1 MTVFHFFNC
10 AILTFGPHAVYYSAT
25 PLVVERFVFPVPR
38 SDFYHNYWVS
48 LLLTICTR
56 LHAHPSYAASI
67 FTSSPYP
74 NASVYS
80 CMLKYYS
87 RMGAHDEV
95 VSLFRCMQCLD
106 LRPHPSVYIYL
117 IKLAGKSGNLFHAS
131 VLKLG
136 HIDDHFI
143 RNAVLDMYAKYGQVD
158 LARKLFEQMPN
169 RTLAD
174 WNSMISGCWNSGN
187 EADAVMLFNMMPDR
201 NTISWTAMVTGYAKR
216 RDLESARRYFDEM
229 PEKTVVSWNA
239 MLSAYAQ
246 NECAEEALKLFH
258 RMLKEGITPDDTTW
272 VAAISSCS
280 SIGNP
285 NLADSL
291 LAKINQKHVIL
302 NNYVKT
308 ALLDM
313 HAKFGNLEIARRIF
327 DELGGFAANGHGK
340 DAIKLLL
347 TMEEEGIEPDN
358 VTYIGVLTACS
369 HAGMLKEGKNIFK
382 SIKAPTVD
390 HYACMVDLLGRA
402 GELDEA
408 KILIESMPMKP
419 HAGVYGSLL
428 NGSRIHKRV
437 ELGELAAN
445 KLLELEPQ
453 NPGNYI
459 LLSNIYASAGRW
471 EDVRQVR
478 EKMRKGGVKKSVGM
492 SWVEY
497 KGQIHNFTVGDRS
510 HEWSKD
516 IYRLLAELERKMKR
530 VGFVTDKSC
539 ALRDVEE
546 EEKEEMLGTHSEK
559 LAICFALLV
568 SEVGTPIRVVK
579 NLRILKGYVL
589 AMITGKLAKSKFM
602 DKIHL
607 HKERLSEYDTLGTS
621 VKAAL
626 VYLGTALVKLVCLA
640 TFLNVSEN
648 DSFDLYQELL
658 KALIGLI
665 DVAGLYFALTQ
676 LTYRN
681 ISQNHKFQAV
691 GLGWAFADSVLH
703 RLAPLWIGARGL
715 EFTWDYILQGLEA
728 NANLVLSISLAALGS
743 LMWLRKNKPKA
754 LIPIIYIC
762 ALIVATMPSITSY
775 LRRGMGW
782 HFPKVVGF
790 ELFTS
795 LAMAFIS
802 WQLFSACQRPSV

>member
-1 MTVFHFFNC
+1 MYDLV
-10 AILTFGPHAVYYSAT
+10 AIATKISNISQLRQLHAH
-25 PLVVERFVFPVPR
+25 LVLN
-38 SDFYHNYWVS
+38 SLQSQNYWVS

-229 PEKTVVSWNA
+229 PEKSVVSWNA

-327 DELGGFAANGHGK
+327 DELGGQRNAVTWNVMISAYTRAGKLSLARELFDNMPKRDVVSWNSMIAGYAQNGESAMSIHLFREMIDCTDIQPDEVTIASVLSACGHIGALKFSYWVLNIVQEKNIKFGISGFNSLIFMYSKCGNVVDAHRIFQNMGTKDVVTFNTLISGFAANGHGK

-347 TMEEEGIEPDN
+347 TMEEEGIEPDH

-579 NLRILKGYVL
+579 NLRICMDCHTAIK
-589 AMITGKLAKSKFM
+589 MISKLE
-602 DKIHL
+602 
-607 HKERLSEYDTLGTS
+607 EREIIVRDNNRFHCFSEGICS
-621 VKAAL
+621 
-626 VYLGTALVKLVCLA
+626 C
-640 TFLNVSEN
+640 
-648 DSFDLYQELL
+648 
-658 KALIGLI
+658 
-665 DVAGLYFALTQ
+665 
-676 LTYRN
+676 
-681 ISQNHKFQAV
+681 H
-691 GLGWAFADSVLH
+691 
-703 RLAPLWIGARGL
+703 
-715 EFTWDYILQGLEA
+715 DY
-728 NANLVLSISLAALGS
+728 
-743 LMWLRKNKPKA
+743 W
-754 LIPIIYIC
+754 
-762 ALIVATMPSITSY
+762 
-775 LRRGMGW
+775 
-782 HFPKVVGF
+782 
-790 ELFTS
+790 
-795 LAMAFIS
+795 
-802 WQLFSACQRPSV
+802 